1 MWAVINIQGLG
12 KHYALNAK
20 KKRKTHYC
28 ICFTFIY
35 TFNMSVMKH
44 RKCIVK
50 IMFYVM
56 HFDDVVNLVKITS
69 EKLTVQTW

>member
-1 MWAVINIQGLG
+1 M
-12 KHYALNAK
+12 
-20 KKRKTHYC
+20 
-28 ICFTFIY
+28 
-35 TFNMSVMKH
+35 
-44 RKCIVK
+44 K